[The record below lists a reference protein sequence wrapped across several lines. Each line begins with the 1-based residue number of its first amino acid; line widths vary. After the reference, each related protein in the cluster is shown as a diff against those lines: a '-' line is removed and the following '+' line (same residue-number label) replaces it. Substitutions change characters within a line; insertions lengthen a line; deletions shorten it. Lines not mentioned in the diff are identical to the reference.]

1 MSASIDS
8 SNRIAIHPGCREF
21 VRVTEALLARRRSE
35 FGAGARHAV
44 SWQYGGRSEPRTFS
58 PTQLRDTVYSSY
70 PAMLRGFIKTPP
82 PRDTVLRLADYLQC
96 DAMERDHLLLAAGY
110 ATKPLYFVGEELDA
124 RLAIVRQWA
133 HSVSAPTVVVTR
145 DWDIHDVNEAVFAF
159 MGVTRDSLAALAP
172 DRRNLMDLLID
183 PASPLNR
190 MIQLG
195 PTGMAAV
202 LKLAVWTFRHDN
214 AQCENEE
221 WLLLR
226 LKRWRALGLPPRAVF
241 SAAWDDVARTSEA
254 LDLPARFAIPVVTSD
269 GQRLTVRPFSTIMPN
284 YAYPRAISFLPVAE

>member
-8 SNRIAIHPGCREF
+8 PNRIAIHPNCREF
-21 VRVTEALLARRRSE
+21 VRVTEALLTRRRNE
-35 FGAGARHAV
+35 LGAGQRQAAP
-44 SWQYGGRSEPRTFS
+44 WPGNGRGELRTFS

-96 DAMERDHLLLAAGY
+96 DAMERDQLLLAAGY

-133 HSVSAPTVVVTR
+133 HAVAMPTFVVTR
-145 DWDIHDVNEAVFAF
+145 DWDIHDANQAAFAF
-159 MGVTRDSLAALAP
+159 MGLSQESLACFAP

-195 PTGMAAV
+195 PAGMTAV

-221 WLLLR
+221 WLLQR
-226 LKRWRALGLPPRAVF
+226 LNRWRALALPPPADF
-241 SAAWDDVARTSEA
+241 SAVWDDVARASEA
-254 LDLPARFAIPVVTSD
+254 LDLPARFAIPVIASD
-269 GQRLTVRPFSTIMPN
+269 GQPITVRPFSTIMPN
-284 YAYPRAISFLPVAE
+284 YAYPRAISFLPVQ